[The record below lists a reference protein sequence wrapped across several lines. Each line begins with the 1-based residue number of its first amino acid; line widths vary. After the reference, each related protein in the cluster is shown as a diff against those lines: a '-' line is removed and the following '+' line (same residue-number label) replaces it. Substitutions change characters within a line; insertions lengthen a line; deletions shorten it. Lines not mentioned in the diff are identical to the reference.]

1 MAGQAA
7 LLSREAVRSTIK
19 SVECNSSSKGGK
31 TPKHTGKTIHKQ

>member
-7 LLSREAVRSTIK
+7 LLSREAVRSAIK
-19 SVECNSSSKGGK
+19 KVECNPGKGGGK